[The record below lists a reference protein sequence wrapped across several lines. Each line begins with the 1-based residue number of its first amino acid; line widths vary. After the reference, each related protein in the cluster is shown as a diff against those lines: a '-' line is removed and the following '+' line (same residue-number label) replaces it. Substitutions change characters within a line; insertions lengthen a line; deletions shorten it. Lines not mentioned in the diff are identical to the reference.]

1 MDSMKRNETKRG
13 LTFFCQNE
21 TLRFF
26 TFFLHVGT
34 WNVTLLKKVERT
46 SLKEGVEGSKG
57 SSEAVE
63 RALSLNQA
71 APLKL

>member
-13 LTFFCQNE
+13 LTLFCQNE

-26 TFFLHVGT
+26 TFFPHVGT

-46 SLKEGVEGSKG
+46 SLVPREDGWMQPE
-57 SSEAVE
+57 
-63 RALSLNQA
+63 
-71 APLKL
+71 